1 MAKKFE
7 NGRGTPGPENSMA
20 KPALRTER
28 LLSVLRQA
36 SCATEG
42 EKWLT
47 ARYQARKS
55 AQMPDQWSD
64 GVAARRKVV
73 FVLWAEPEV
82 FFRKEINIIS
92 ESNQVT
98 KASVNLGK
106 ALGFPGSLPG

>member
-7 NGRGTPGPENSMA
+7 NGRGTRGLEKSKA

-36 SCATEG
+36 SCASEG
-42 EKWLT
+42 EKWLSARHT
-47 ARYQARKS
+47 ARKNAET
-55 AQMPDQWSD
+55 PDRWSD
-64 GVAARRKVV
+64 GVAAKPKSV

-92 ESNQVT
+92 ESNQVP
-98 KASVNLGK
+98 KASVNLGR
-106 ALGFPGSLPG
+106 ALAFPGFLPG